1 VATHAVYARPARAP
15 LPEER
20 ALMSRAV
27 RLAGVA
33 IERARAEQALRAS
46 EERYRTLI
54 THIPDVVWL
63 TDSQGRT
70 VFVSPHVQRIGGYTA
85 EELYRAGPSAWFGR
99 VHPDD
104 LPMVQKHFAA
114 LFGGPGR
121 TFDLEYRLQHK
132 DGRWIWLH
140 DRAVTTYEAHGV
152 TYAYGIYT
160 DITDRKRAEEIRALL
175 LNQVITV
182 QEEERRRIARELHD
196 ETAQS
201 LASLL
206 LGLSAL
212 REARSVKSARASAAE
227 LHQVATRALA
237 EVRRLAGGLRPAT
250 LDDLGLPAAVARYAA
265 DFGQMRSLAIEV
277 DTSGLG
283 IEMFTAEVVTAV

>member
-1 VATHAVYARPARAP
+1 
-15 LPEER
+15 
-20 ALMSRAV
+20 M
-27 RLAGVA
+27 
-33 IERARAEQALRAS
+33 
-46 EERYRTLI
+46 
-54 THIPDVVWL
+54 
-63 TDSQGRT
+63 
-70 VFVSPHVQRIGGYTA
+70 VFGSPHVHRVGGYTA
-85 EELYRAGPSAWFGR
+85 EELYRAGPGAWFGR

-104 LPMVQKHFAA
+104 LPMVQKHFVA

-132 DGRWIWLH
+132 DGRWIWIH
-140 DRAVTTYEAHGV
+140 DRAVTTYEAQGV

-212 REARSVKSARASAAE
+212 RESRTLKGARAAAAE
-227 LHQVATRALA
+227 LHQVTTRALA
-237 EVRRLAGGLRPAT
+237 EVRRLAGGLRPSA
-250 LDDLGLPAAVARYAA
+250 LDDLGLPDAVTRYAA
-265 DFGQMRSLAIEV
+265 DFGATRGLAIEV
-277 DTSGLG
+277 DTGGLG
-283 IEMFTAEVVTAV
+283 GGRDPPAGAAGRDRGMREGPSDGARPAAAPTPRGRPDLFRGAGSRSGDGD